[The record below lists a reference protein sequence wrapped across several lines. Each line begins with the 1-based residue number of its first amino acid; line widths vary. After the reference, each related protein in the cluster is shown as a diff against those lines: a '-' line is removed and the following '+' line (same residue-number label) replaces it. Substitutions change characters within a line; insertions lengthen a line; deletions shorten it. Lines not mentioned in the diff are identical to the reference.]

1 MKEGGVSGLDHL
13 SRDWQAS
20 RLLCPWDFP
29 GKNTGVGSHA
39 LLQGIFP
46 NQGSNLP
53 LLHLLHWQARSLPL
67 APPGK
72 PSYLSTCTY
81 VYTHTHTHT
90 HTHTTFSYNLA
101 LLEASREVLTFP
113 ARTTHDDLLRRLS
126 FGWKQPEL
134 KGMSCT
140 HLVGHTRLT
149 QGDEWAERTP
159 ALSLPAWPHGPLPG
173 SRAKQDHTARWA
185 LCLGLDGH
193 ASPSPTTAVIR
204 KRPNWRMKTKVDLL
218 KKKTFKWVI
227 GYGSLLWQLMCVYVS
242 AE

>member
-1 MKEGGVSGLDHL
+1 M
-13 SRDWQAS
+13 
-20 RLLCPWDFP
+20 
-29 GKNTGVGSHA
+29 GSHA

-90 HTHTTFSYNLA
+90 TFSYNLA
-101 LLEASREVLTFP
+101 LLAASREVLTFP

-204 KRPNWRMKTKVDLL
+204 KRAHTPLFLELPSLHPAAPSDGQISPLPNYAFVPRVWCSLSLDRTLL
-218 KKKTFKWVI
+218 PPRTSGAVS
-227 GYGSLLWQLMCVYVS
+227 SLP
-242 AE
+242 ERE